1 MLSTRPGTLSYVP
14 HNVMPRVVLAGP
26 PGSGKSTVAA
36 ALGAATGWSVRDTDA
51 DVEARAGKPISDIF
65 LDDGEPAFRALE
77 REAVALAVTEHDGVV
92 ALGGGAVLAP
102 ETQEV
107 LASYAAAGGT
117 VVFLDVSLAQAAP
130 RVGFNVS
137 RPLLLGNPRAQW
149 QQLMTARRPV
159 YEKVATLRVD
169 TDELTPD
176 GVAAT
181 ILAALG
187 VAPAP
192 ADGARQT
199 APTVE
204 DPK

>member
-1 MLSTRPGTLSYVP
+1 VDGRGRTERVRTGTLVLVP
-14 HNVMPRVVLAGP
+14 SNVMPRVVLAGP

-36 ALGAATGWSVRDTDA
+36 ALGAATGWAVRDTDA
-51 DVEARAGKPISDIF
+51 DVEARAGKPISEIF

-77 REAVALAVTEHDGVV
+77 REAVARAVAEHDGVL

-102 ETQEV
+102 ATQDV
-107 LASYAAAGGT
+107 LAAYAAAGGT

-137 RPLLLGNPRAQW
+137 RPLLVGNPRAQW

-159 YEKVATLRVD
+159 YEAVSTLRVD

-176 GVAAT
+176 DVAAT
-181 ILAALG
+181 ILAALD
-187 VAPAP
+187 AP
-192 ADGARQT
+192 RRT
-199 APTVE
+199 APTE
-204 DPK
+204 GDPQ

>member
-1 MLSTRPGTLSYVP
+1 
-14 HNVMPRVVLAGP
+14 MPRVVLAGP

-36 ALGAATGWSVRDTDA
+36 ALGAATGWQVRDTDA
-51 DVEARAGKPISDIF
+51 DVEATAGKPISDIF

-77 REAVALAVTEHDGVV
+77 RDAVARAVAEHDGVL

-102 ETQEV
+102 ETQAV
-107 LASYAAAGGT
+107 LAAYAAAGGT

-176 GVAAT
+176 GVAAQ
-181 ILAALG
+181 ILVALG
-187 VAPAP
+187 AAPE
-192 ADGARQT
+192 T